1 MPADELIDWRNMK
14 MMMCWCSFA
23 AAMMLALIPAL
34 VRGDDHIVGG
44 NHGWQVPADAG
55 VGLNYSQ
62 WAAQET
68 FYLGDFISFHYQEGL
83 HTVFEVNKTVYESC
97 HFGATNIING
107 SAELAGLDENSTT
120 AGKLDPGTHT
130 MVSVVHN
137 WSTKGGRSIIPL
149 NESRVYY
156 FACGVGQHCLQGMKV
171 GVSVLP
177 MPRSSSFSSSSSSS
191 LTSSN
196 QTSYPSSASASACP
210 SLLHLSPFAHLS
222 LLASL
227 CMYHF

>member
-1 MPADELIDWRNMK
+1 MPDELIDWRNTMK
-14 MMMCWCSFA
+14 MMMCWSG
-23 AAMMLALIPAL
+23 MMLALIPAL

-97 HFGATNIING
+97 DFGATNIING
-107 SAELAGLDENSTT
+107 SAEYLAGMDKNRT
-120 AGKLDPGTHT
+120 AGKDPGAHAI

-137 WSTKGGRSIIPL
+137 WSTKGGRSIVPL

-156 FACGVGQHCLQGMKV
+156 FACGVGQHCLHGMKV

-177 MPRSSSFSSSSSSS
+177 LPRPSSSSS

-210 SLLHLSPFAHLS
+210 SHLQYLSPFAHLS
-222 LLASL
+222 LLASMHVASL
-227 CMYHF
+227 FRH